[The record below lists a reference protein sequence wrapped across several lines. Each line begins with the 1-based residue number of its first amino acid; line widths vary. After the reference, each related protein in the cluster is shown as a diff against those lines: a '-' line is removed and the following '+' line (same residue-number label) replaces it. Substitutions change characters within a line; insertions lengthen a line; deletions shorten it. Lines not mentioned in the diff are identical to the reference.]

1 MLQQSIP
8 ESRAAESAQISDA
21 VERFLNQGGAVK
33 EVAGFKYDPIRPERI
48 PPEPE
53 QAVIGELRAM
63 ARRGCSRRYTAMCL
77 DMTPGR
83 AGELAKKN
91 GIRFRGNL

>member
-1 MLQQSIP
+1 MQSPIP
-8 ESRAAESAQISDA
+8 ESRAADAAQLSAQVA
-21 VERFLNQGGAVK
+21 EFERKGGAVK
-33 EVAGFKYDPIRPERI
+33 EVPGFTYQPIRPERI
-48 PPEPE
+48 PPDPH
-53 QAVIGELRAM
+53 QALISELRAM